1 MTVKEISK
9 RTGFSTD
16 TIYKFI
22 RDGVIEATL
31 VQTRYGIKQDVD
43 PGYIPSLKKRKKS
56 KVVGKKAIVKVKYE
70 DVKNQKRQ
78 SLRNAV
84 IELMEYNEKNNT
96 NLSYGYATAMN
107 II

>member
-16 TIYKFI
+16 TIYRFI

-43 PGYIPSLKKRKKS
+43 PGYIPSLQKRKKS
-56 KVVGKKAIVKVKYE
+56 KVVGKKAVVKVKYE
-70 DVKNQKRQ
+70 DTKAEKRQ
-78 SLRNAV
+78 QLRNAV
-84 IELMEYNEKNNT
+84 IELMEYNAKNNT